1 MGYPVFLVGEAS
13 EVGRAQGQ
21 LQRAILSERIE
32 RTLRRADESGTTPLL
47 RERADRFGMVVQ
59 EAAPHW
65 LDEAE
70 ALASSAGVETWHLL
84 AINCLS
90 QLPGKLWSA
99 PYVPAPLDEAPLTAE
114 MIDVYEAQ
122 GVEAGLGGGDC
133 TAFFALGEASVSGE
147 TIFHKN
153 REERDEVQCVYI
165 KGVEGNHRFAGGGD
179 IGNLGTAHLH
189 TENFWAG
196 ANNTG
201 SAVPPAEYQDGALND
216 SHALRFFAENCRALD
231 DIVPATETLIANGW
245 LGGGGHN
252 RGSIFV
258 FADARRGLVVEAT
271 SRRLAHRWFDGDAM
285 AVRTNHFVLPEMQ
298 PYAEPPHPG
307 SVRRYERATALWQAQ
322 HGLAGLS
329 LCGEIARDRDGAP
342 QAAIC
347 RNPSDGAGG
356 VTVSTS
362 SATISTHDDRRCQTH
377 FRNGHP
383 SYTPGVILSPL
394 DRVCDSDLVSGA
406 HCQQSRRYRGWV

>member
-13 EVGRAQGQ
+13 EVGATQGE
-21 LQRAILSERIE
+21 LQSAVLRERIE
-32 RTLRRADESGTTPLL
+32 RALRRAEEGGTMPLL
-47 RERADRFGMVVQ
+47 RERADRFGAVLQ

-65 LDEAE
+65 LDEAQSL
-70 ALASSAGVETWHLL
+70 ALASGTEQWQLL
-84 AINCLS
+84 ALNT
-90 QLPGKLWSA
+90 LPPDFWGGR
-99 PYVPAPLDEAPLTAE
+99 PIPAPLSDVTMTQELV
-114 MIDVYEAQ
+114 DVYEAQ
-122 GVEAGLGGGDC
+122 GVEAGLGGGEC
-133 TAFFALGEASVSGE
+133 TAFFALGESSISGE

-153 REERDEVQCVYI
+153 REESDEVQCVYI
-165 KGVEGNHRFAGGGD
+165 KGVQGRHRFVGGGD

-201 SAVPPAEYQDGALND
+201 SQVPPAEYHDHGMHD
-216 SHALRFFAENCRALD
+216 SHALRYFAENCRTLD
-231 DIVPATETLIANGW
+231 DIVPATETLLENGW
-245 LGGGGHN
+245 LSGGGHS

-271 SRRLAHRWFDGDAM
+271 SRRCAHQWFDGDAM

-298 PYAEPPHPG
+298 EFAGPPHPG
-307 SVRRYERATALWQAQ
+307 SVRRFERATALWTAQ

-347 RNPSDGAGG
+347 RNPSDGASG

-362 SATISTHDDRRCQTH
+362 SSTISTHDDRRCQTH

-383 SYTPGVILSPL
+383 GYTPGVILSPL

-406 HCQQSRRYRGWV
+406 HCQQSRNLRGWV